1 MTPQGML
8 HPAWLRPALLVSIVT
23 LHGTLLWAL
32 SPRTRTQAGLAPPV
46 IEMVQAE
53 AETAAP
59 EQAPAAEAR
68 PSAEQAP
75 AAEPVAAAEPPPVT
89 DPPAPVEPPPVE
101 PAPPAQN
108 EPVAVPEPIA
118 PPVLAEPTAPVIPNR
133 PIPQERPRD
142 IQAERRAEERR
153 IERERRAETQRRERD
168 DQRRKRDEERRQAM
182 AARPPRELSTGAAS
196 SDAGRP
202 AQAGGNVS
210 AAAYASQ
217 VHRILQSR
225 TTALGLNARGNVSVS
240 FAIDA
245 SGRMASSGIIR
256 SSGDDGVDHAIRTML
271 ARSNFPAPPA
281 GRFSGSVTIRI
292 R

>member
-8 HPAWLRPALLVSIVT
+8 HPAWLRPVLIVGAVAIHAGLFWT
-23 LHGTLLWAL
+23 L
-32 SPRTRTQAGLAPPV
+32 SPRTRPQAGVAPPI

-53 AETAAP
+53 AEAAAP
-59 EQAPAAEAR
+59 EQPVAAEAAPR
-68 PSAEQAP
+68 IEPAP
-75 AAEPVAAAEPPPVT
+75 AMEETALA
-89 DPPAPVEPPPVE
+89 EPPPVE
-101 PAPPAQN
+101 PVQEERQDQAELPPELPPAPSPEPAQLTPPLVAQPAAPAI
-108 EPVAVPEPIA
+108 PVAQ
-118 PPVLAEPTAPVIPNR
+118 PPP
-133 PIPQERPRD
+133 ERPRD
-142 IQAERRAEERR
+142 TEVERRAEQRR
-153 IERERRAETQRRERD
+153 IERERVAEAQRRERE
-168 DQRRKRDEERRQAM
+168 DQRRRKRDEERRQAL
-182 AARPPRELSTGAAS
+182 ARPPRELSTGAAP

-245 SGRMASSGIIR
+245 SGRMAASGIIR
-256 SSGDDGVDHAIRTML
+256 SSGDDSVDHAIRTML
-271 ARSNFPAPPA
+271 ARSSFPAPPS

-292 R
+292 Q

>member
-8 HPAWLRPALLVSIVT
+8 HPAWLRPALLISIVT
-23 LHGTLLWAL
+23 LHGALLWAL
-32 SPRTRTQAGLAPPV
+32 NPRTRAQAGLAPPV

-53 AETAAP
+53 AETATP
-59 EQAPAAEAR
+59 EQAPAAEAA
-68 PSAEQAP
+68 PSTEQAP
-75 AAEPVAAAEPPPVT
+75 AVEPVAAAEPPSTT
-89 DPPAPVEPPPVE
+89 DLPPPVE
-101 PAPPAQN
+101 PPTAAPN
-108 EPVAVPEPIA
+108 EPAEVPEPL
-118 PPVLAEPTAPVIPNR
+118 PPPIRAEPTAPVIPTTQAPR
-133 PIPQERPRD
+133 ERPRD

-153 IERERRAETQRRERD
+153 IERERAAEAQRRERE
-168 DQRRKRDEERRQAM
+168 DQRRRKRDEERRQAM
-182 AARPPRELSTGAAS
+182 ARPPRELSTGAAS

-202 AQAGGNVS
+202 GQAGGNVS

-240 FAIDA
+240 FAIDG

-271 ARSNFPAPPA
+271 ARSSFPAPPS